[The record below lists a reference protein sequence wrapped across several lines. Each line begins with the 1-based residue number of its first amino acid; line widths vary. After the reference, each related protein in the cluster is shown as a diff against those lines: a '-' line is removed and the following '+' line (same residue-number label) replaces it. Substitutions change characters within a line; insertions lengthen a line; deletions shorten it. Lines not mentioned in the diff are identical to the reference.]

1 MAIRSLGNST
11 SPYDAVMG
19 QTGENT
25 GVKDYDPPLVTGYG
39 TRGLSGGGSDPGSS
53 NVIAYITIANTGN
66 ATDFGDLTIARN
78 ALGACG
84 GSGRGAF
91 AGGWTGARRDEID
104 YVTVANTGNAS
115 SFGDLTVERSPYQAS
130 CSSGS
135 RGVWMGG
142 HGVPGPGDSTTNII
156 DYVTLAN
163 TGNATDFGDL
173 TLERTSGGA
182 LCSTTRGCCLGG
194 NPQTAPYPRTNI
206 IDYITFDSTG
216 NATDFGDMTKNA
228 GSVIGNSNLTRG
240 VYAVGEQHPPGST
253 QQGMEYITIASTG
266 NATTFGDMVNR
277 KANPHG
283 MSSDINDRACWGG
296 GYLISPGAT
305 TNAIEYVTISSTG
318 NGTDFGDLTTNV
330 YNGSGCAQGTG

>member
-39 TRGLSGGGSDPGSS
+39 TRGLSGGGSDPSYS

-91 AGGWTGARRDEID
+91 AGGWTGSRRDEID

-115 SFGDLTVERSPYQAS
+115 SFGDLTVERSMNNAAFGN
-130 CSSGS
+130 GS
-135 RGVWMGG
+135 RGCWAGG
-142 HGVPGPGDSTTNII
+142 HGTPVGDGTTNII

-182 LCSTTRGCCLGG
+182 LCSTTRGCCHGG

-330 YNGSGCAQGTG
+330 YNGSGGAQGTG

>member
-39 TRGLSGGGSDPGSS
+39 TRGLSGGGQDPSYT

-91 AGGWTGARRDEID
+91 AGGWTGSRRDEID

-115 SFGDLTVERSPYQAS
+115 SFGDLTVERSMNNAAFGN
-130 CSSGS
+130 GS
-135 RGVWMGG
+135 RGCWAGG
-142 HGVPGPGDSTTNII
+142 HGTPVGDGTTNII

-163 TGNATDFGDL
+163 TGNAQDFGDL
-173 TLERTSGGA
+173 TLARTNAGSA
-182 LCSTTRGCCLGG
+182 ASITRGVVFGG
-194 NPQTAPYPRTNI
+194 TNQTSPYPRYNT
-206 IDYITFDSTG
+206 IDYVTIDSIG
-216 NATDFGDMTKNA
+216 NATDFGDLQVAAN
-228 GSVIGNSNLTRG
+228 SPYGNSNLIRG
-240 VYAVGEQHPPGST
+240 VYAVGEEHPPGST
-253 QQGMEYITIASTG
+253 VQQYDYITIATTG
-266 NATTFGDMVNR
+266 NASTFGDMANR
-277 KANPHG
+277 KANPHA
-283 MSSDINDRACWGG
+283 MSSDVDDRGCWGG

-318 NGTDFGDLTTNV
+318 NGTDFGDLTTSV
-330 YNGSGCAQGTG
+330 YRGAGCAQGTG